1 MREIANKERTL
12 ALLQHLGQ
20 QAKGPGRIYLTGGSS
35 AVIIGWRAE
44 TIDVD
49 LKCDPEP
56 LGIFEGIGKAK
67 DELRMNIE
75 FASPDLFIPEL
86 PGWKDRS
93 QYIDTHGKVDFF
105 HYDFY
110 SQALAKLERAH
121 QKDLNDVTAML
132 RENLIKVDRLLDLFE
147 EIKPALIRFPALDPT
162 DFESS
167 IHQFLKN
174 TPQ

>member
-20 QAKGPGRIYLTGGSS
+20 QAKGPGRVYLTGGSS

-56 LGIFEGIGKAK
+56 LGIFEGISRAK

-75 FASPDLFIPEL
+75 FASPDLS
-86 PGWKDRS
+86 GWRDRS
-93 QYIDTHGKVDFF
+93 QYIDTHGKVDFY

-121 QKDLNDVTAML
+121 QKDLDDVSAML
-132 RENLIKVDRLLDLFE
+132 RENLIKTDRLLDLFE
-147 EIKPALIRFPALDPT
+147 TIKPALIRFPAIDPT
-162 DFESS
+162 DFEASV
-167 IHQFLKN
+167 HNFLKN
-174 TPQ
+174 IP